1 MRFDFR
7 LGNIH
12 CESTYIDGLEV
23 QLVEHFK
30 YLGIK
35 IFVERYNSLEIV
47 HQ

>member
-1 MRFDFR
+1 MIFDFR

-12 CESTYIDGLEV
+12 YESTYIDGQEV

-30 YLGIK
+30 YLEIK
-35 IFVERYNSLEIV
+35 IFVKRYNSLEIV